1 MKIKMN
7 IKRMVVGLMTVSIC
21 CGCADLSE
29 DLTGQP
35 TSDKFFKT
43 IVDFNST

>member
-21 CGCADLSE
+21 CGFIGRFDRTAHIRQIL
-29 DLTGQP
+29 
-35 TSDKFFKT
+35 
-43 IVDFNST
+43 

>member
-35 TSDKFFKT
+35 TSDNCLKEF
-43 IVDFNST
+43 V